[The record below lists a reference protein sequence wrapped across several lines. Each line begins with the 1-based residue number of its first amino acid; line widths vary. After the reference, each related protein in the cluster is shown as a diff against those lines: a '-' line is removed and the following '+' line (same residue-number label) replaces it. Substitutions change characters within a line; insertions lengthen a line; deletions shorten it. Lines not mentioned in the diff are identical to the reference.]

1 MATLEQIKELRDETG
16 AGIVDVKKALEE
28 ANDDKVKAV
37 ELLRKRGGD
46 KAIKKSDRVALEGI
60 VGTYVHGNKKIA
72 AMVSVMCETD
82 FVARN
87 EDFVVF
93 ATDVAM
99 HITASNP
106 TCIFPEDVDSDIIES
121 EKKIWTEQLSKEGK
135 SVEMIEKILIGKE
148 KKFREEQA
156 LMTQSFVK
164 NPDITVM
171 ELLNEVMI
179 KLGEKIEFKEFKR
192 FAL

>member
-46 KAIKKSDRVALEGI
+46 KAIKKSERVALEGI